1 MQVHGQH
8 RNVLKWAFY
17 SALGTLGSRF
27 VGLAREVVMAAL
39 FGTGIVA
46 DAFSAAFRFPNVLR
60 RVFGE
65 GGLLVVFLPR
75 YSQER
80 IELGDEEANI
90 LASSVAVVLGIVMAV
105 VILLGELTAPYL
117 AWVFA
122 HGWIDQPEKFALTVH
137 LLRMLYPFVGF
148 IAFATWA
155 AAILNSHKK
164 FFLPSLAPAFFNLGW
179 LAGALVTLIR
189 YREADPHLQ
198 ATIVAAGVLFGGL
211 LQFVVQLPMMK
222 KIGFRFSPDVRRKW
236 AAILEIGRLLLPA
249 LAAMAI
255 VEINFMVDVFL
266 ASFLPQGSV
275 AALTYANRL
284 VYLPMGL
291 ASVAMAQATL
301 PVLSDIHARGEAKK
315 FSEMLSFSVRTIFGI
330 MLPVSGY
337 IIVMSTHIVQFLFER
352 GSFSG
357 TVSTP
362 MTAFALYLYAVG
374 LFAFGANKVLMQGFY
389 ALKDTRT
396 PMMLSAV
403 VVVINIIF
411 NLLLIGPLKH
421 GGLALGTSLASIVH
435 LCLLAFFLR
444 KRGVVQ
450 VAEYLKS
457 FVRIAVVSVIVA
469 ALTKAISFG
478 VDRVVVGSSFL
489 DRTLQLFIPTIFW
502 AVFVLA
508 AGKIARVGEINQFLS
523 LLIDKIR
530 RIKG

>member
-179 LAGALVTLIR
+179 LSGALVTLIR

-266 ASFLPQGSV
+266 ASFLP
-275 AALTYANRL
+275 
-284 VYLPMGL
+284 
-291 ASVAMAQATL
+291 
-301 PVLSDIHARGEAKK
+301 
-315 FSEMLSFSVRTIFGI
+315 
-330 MLPVSGY
+330 
-337 IIVMSTHIVQFLFER
+337 
-352 GSFSG
+352 
-357 TVSTP
+357 
-362 MTAFALYLYAVG
+362 
-374 LFAFGANKVLMQGFY
+374 
-389 ALKDTRT
+389 
-396 PMMLSAV
+396 
-403 VVVINIIF
+403 
-411 NLLLIGPLKH
+411 
-421 GGLALGTSLASIVH
+421 
-435 LCLLAFFLR
+435 
-444 KRGVVQ
+444 
-450 VAEYLKS
+450 
-457 FVRIAVVSVIVA
+457 
-469 ALTKAISFG
+469 
-478 VDRVVVGSSFL
+478 
-489 DRTLQLFIPTIFW
+489 
-502 AVFVLA
+502 
-508 AGKIARVGEINQFLS
+508 
-523 LLIDKIR
+523 
-530 RIKG
+530 

>member
-1 MQVHGQH
+1 
-8 RNVLKWAFY
+8 
-17 SALGTLGSRF
+17 
-27 VGLAREVVMAAL
+27 MAAL

-46 DAFSAAFRFPNVLR
+46 DAFSAAFRFPNALR

-80 IELGDEEANI
+80 VQLGDEEANI

-155 AAILNSHKK
+155 AAVLNSHKK

-179 LAGALVTLIR
+179 LAGALITLLKFR
-189 YREADPHLQ
+189 HADYRLQ
-198 ATIVAAGVLFGGL
+198 ATIVAVGVLFGGF
-211 LQFVVQLPMMK
+211 LQFAVQVPLMRK
-222 KIGFRFSPDVRRKW
+222 VGFRFSPDIKRKW
-236 AAILEIGRLLLPA
+236 GAILEIGRLLLPA
-249 LAAMAI
+249 LFSMAI
-255 VEINFMVDVFL
+255 VEVNFMVDVLL

-301 PVLSDIHARGEAKK
+301 PALSDLRARGDMPQFVK
-315 FSEMLSFSVRTIFGI
+315 MLSFSTRTIFGI
-330 MLPVSGY
+330 MLPVSAY
-337 IIVMSTHIVQFLFER
+337 ILALSTPIVRFLFER

-362 MTAFALYLYAVG
+362 MTAFALSFYAVG

-389 ALKDTRT
+389 ALKDTKT
-396 PMMLSAV
+396 PMILSAV
-403 VVVINIIF
+403 VVAINVVL

-421 GGLALGTSLASIVH
+421 GGLALATSISSAVH
-435 LCLLAFFLR
+435 TFLLTTFLR
-444 KRGVVQ
+444 KKGVVE
-450 VAEYLKS
+450 VREYAAS
-457 FVRIAVVSVIVA
+457 FLRVAVVA
-469 ALTKAISFG
+469 
-478 VDRVVVGSSFL
+478 VVVGLLTRGVSIWVNSIFPG
-489 DRTLQLFIPTIFW
+489 RAFWMRAVQLFVPSVFW
-502 AVFVLA
+502 AVFVIA
-508 AGKIARVGEINQFLS
+508 AGRIFNVPEINQFLH
-523 LLIDKIR
+523 LFVEKAR
-530 RIKG
+530 KVFGKERN